1 MTIQELL
8 KAVTIIEASYSKG
21 DSNVLMKQAGVVA
34 NPMSKAKH
42 PARASPANTAVLNFP
57 PETRGSR
64 PREILITPFTLPSV
78 AATHSPK
85 LSAIASTA
93 AGVKVTVRPFSPS
106 NATPLTSEPFCN
118 LRIWSMSSSRLL
130 SVTSSILVEFEDL
143 ILRGLKEGEAGVNDK
158 KLLLTVLGEDRN
170 REIIVFEDT
179 KDEVEVD
186 AIAN

>member
-1 MTIQELL
+1 MTIQEFV

-21 DSNVLMKQAGVVA
+21 GSNVLMKQAGVVA
-34 NPMSKAKH
+34 KPMSKAKH
-42 PARASPANTAVLNFP
+42 PARARPANTAVLSFP

-64 PREILITPFTLPSV
+64 PRETLITPFTLLSV

-118 LRIWSMSSSRLL
+118 LRIWSISSSRMLL
-130 SVTSSILVEFEDL
+130 VTSSILVAFEDL
-143 ILRGLKEGEAGVNDK
+143 VLRGLKEGEAGVNDK
-158 KLLLTVLGEDRN
+158 KLLLTVLGEDKN
-170 REIIVFEDT
+170 KETTVFEDT
-179 KDEVEVD
+179 KEEVFDD